1 MIIDLDSWEA
11 GHSDALLG
19 RPSSFDQ
26 VSYSSG
32 YARLMHTAQN
42 CRRPFACAIPNAR
55 ALAALGLSSFKIF
68 NYLNER
74 IPLDQFA
81 NEVARV
87 WRMPCRTAP
96 GPAIGAEG
104 SAGRT

>member
-1 MIIDLDSWEA
+1 MTLWLA
-11 GHSDALLG
+11 A
-19 RPSSFDQ
+19 RPNARL
-26 VSYSSG
+26 VSTRSRIRVAT
-32 YARLMHTAQN
+32 ARLMHAAQN